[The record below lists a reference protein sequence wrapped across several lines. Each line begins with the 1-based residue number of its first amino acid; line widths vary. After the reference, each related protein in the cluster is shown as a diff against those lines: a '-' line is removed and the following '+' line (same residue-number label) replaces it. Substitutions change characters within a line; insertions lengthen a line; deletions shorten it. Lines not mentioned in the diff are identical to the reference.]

1 MDTEDIFVRL
11 YDFRVNNENTEDEE
25 EETQYID
32 QTQFIIQMFGYDDHN
47 QSCSI
52 TIKDF
57 KPYFYIKVGDTWTKD
72 TKTRFLNYIKTK
84 LGKYYQ
90 NSIADCKLL
99 KKKKLYGFDGGKK
112 YKFIELKFNSMLSF
126 NKCKNL
132 WYDSY
137 TKKLYENGIIFED
150 DNLYLY

>member
-90 NSIADCKLL
+90 N
-99 KKKKLYGFDGGKK
+99 
-112 YKFIELKFNSMLSF
+112 
-126 NKCKNL
+126 L
-132 WYDSY
+132 WD
-137 TKKLYENGIIFED
+137 
-150 DNLYLY
+150 